1 MAKFYG
7 AIGYA
12 RSEETVPGVWE
23 DAIVE
28 KKYRGDIVLDQR
40 RWRTEEKVNDD
51 LNLDN
56 SISILADTYAYENI
70 GIMKYIVWKGVAWK
84 IQSFS
89 INRPR
94 IVIQIGGVYNGE
106 KPSESP

>member
-1 MAKFYG
+1 VAKFYG

-12 RSEETVPGVWE
+12 LQEESVPGVWA
-23 DAIVE
+23 DTITE
-28 KKYRGDIVLDQR
+28 KKYRGDVVLDQR

-51 LNLDN
+51 ISLDN
-56 SISILADTYAYENI
+56 SISIIADTYAYKNI
-70 GIMKYIVWKGVAWK
+70 GFMKYIVWNGTPWK

-94 IVIQIGGVYNGE
+94 IIIQIGGLYNGE
-106 KPSESP
+106 RPSESS